1 MSKRPNHKANRTAPW
16 VWGWVLIWLISS
28 LTVAGQNLVLHL
40 KNGDRISGRLI
51 SESTNGVVLTTT
63 FAEKLVVPVSLIQKR
78 EVKQQTAAPAQEPRP
93 GVAPASGIVSELVL
107 TNKPSLAQTAGGAAK
122 PSSPAPAPVP
132 PSAAPPAA
140 AKPEPKPESAKA
152 PVAKTDAPKPAEVA
166 KAAEAAKPPEP
177 SKLVKFL
184 KGWSG
189 EAQFGGNKG
198 VGTKDRESFSGL
210 VKVTHAHTIAPGRSL
225 RNILQYDAAYGRTD
239 GVLSDNRMDGTWKA
253 DYDLKKRFLLYN
265 AFRAGYNEVRSIDFQ
280 YNFGPGLG
288 YKWIVLTNFV
298 FKNELGGD
306 YEEQYFANKDRK
318 SRYSLRL
325 AEDLWW
331 QITPKLRLDEKLE
344 VFPTVED
351 LGDYRLRFEANLS
364 YLLRQNLTLTLNV
377 VDLYDTS
384 VPPGV
389 SKNDLQI
396 RSLLGIKF

>member
-1 MSKRPNHKANRTAPW
+1 MLKRPNHKAYHTALW
-16 VWGWVLIWLISS
+16 GWGWVLLWLISS
-28 LTVAGQNLVLHL
+28 LAVAGQNLVLHL

-51 SESTNGVVLTTT
+51 SESTNGVVLATA
-63 FAEKLVVPVSLIQKR
+63 FAEKLVVPVSLIQER
-78 EVKQQTAAPAQEPRP
+78 EIKQQAATPAQEPRP
-93 GVAPASGIVSELVL
+93 GAAPASGIVSELVL

-122 PSSPAPAPVP
+122 PPSPAPAP
-132 PSAAPPAA
+132 APPVSASPA
-140 AKPEPKPESAKA
+140 DAKPEPKPEPARA
-152 PVAKTDAPKPAEVA
+152 PVAKADAPKPAEVA

-177 SKLVKFL
+177 SKFMMFL
-184 KGWSG
+184 KEWSG

-210 VKVTHAHTIAPGRSL
+210 VKVTHAHTIGPGRSL
-225 RNILQYDAAYGRTD
+225 RNILQYDAAYGRAD
-239 GVLSDNRMDGTWKA
+239 GVLSDNRMDGTWKV

-306 YEEQYFANKDRK
+306 YEEQYFANDDRK

-331 QITPKLRLDEKLE
+331 QVTPKLRLDEKLE
-344 VFPTVED
+344 VFPAVED
-351 LGDYRLRFEANLS
+351 LSDFRLRFEANLS

-389 SKNDLQI
+389 SRNDLQI